1 MVDDLTQESF
11 QTGKAVVT
19 VSVDIINAIA
29 DACRESERT
38 KKLTASQKDS
48 LMDKVVDKVTSQYK
62 QTHGSLKAFNRE
74 GKDVTHIDVN
84 DERTAEILKKHCKKA
99 HIPVDM
105 KEVSR
110 ADGSKTFTA
119 FCEVKSI
126 DQIAALLKN
135 ASEQVLEEQKA
146 MTKTL
151 TLYDE
156 QDKAVYSKEF
166 VKDADIDYDKLAE
179 ASVSATRFEISNH
192 KSEVMDKGAIESDVK
207 AQMKEKVKEHE
218 PKRQKSLTERIKDKK
233 EQSKKQDKNRERE
246 KVKTKSRENS
256 R

>member
-1 MVDDLTQESF
+1 
-11 QTGKAVVT
+11 
-19 VSVDIINAIA
+19 
-29 DACRESERT
+29 
-38 KKLTASQKDS
+38 
-48 LMDKVVDKVTSQYK
+48 
-62 QTHGSLKAFNRE
+62 
-74 GKDVTHIDVN
+74 
-84 DERTAEILKKHCKKA
+84 
-99 HIPVDM
+99 
-105 KEVSR
+105 
-110 ADGSKTFTA
+110 
-119 FCEVKSI
+119 
-126 DQIAALLKN
+126 
-135 ASEQVLEEQKA
+135 

-156 QDKAVYSKEF
+156 QDKAVHSKEF